1 MNGIELNESNIKL
14 AAHVAIGDLSQ
25 LHKKD
30 TDFQNLFMSY
40 AQDKNSST
48 LRERVS
54 MHLLDYVSYTA
65 KHGADGYDPETNRL
79 KEVKPIQS
87 NGIKPINYTG
97 NFNDLTME
105 LLEKKKDYDIIC
117 SLFCNFRLIYLVEFP
132 MSVIYEH
139 LKRPILAAK
148 VGKRVVCQ
156 FNYEKY
162 DNDLLT
168 VHYFDIATSKKYKCL
183 STPHMSM
190 LEKRNKNDHIK
201 YFP

>member
-1 MNGIELNESNIKL
+1 MHGIELNESNIKL
-14 AAHVAIGDLSQ
+14 AAHVAVGDLSQ

-54 MHLLDYVSYTA
+54 MHILDYVSYTA
-65 KHGADGYDPETNRL
+65 KHGADGYDPATNRL

-87 NGIKPINYTG
+87 NGIKPIGSSG

-105 LLEKKKDYDIIC
+105 LLEKKYDYDIIC
-117 SLFCNFRLIYLVEFP
+117 SLFCKFRLVYLVEFP
-132 MSVIYEH
+132 MSVIFEH
-139 LKRPILAAK
+139 LKKPILTAK
-148 VGKRVVCQ
+148 AGIRVKCH

-162 DNDLLT
+162 DNDLT
-168 VHYFDIATSKKYKCL
+168 KVHYFDASAARKYKCL
-183 STPHMSM
+183 SAPNILM

-201 YFP
+201 YLP

>member
-1 MNGIELNESNIKL
+1 MHGIELNESNIKL
-14 AAHVAIGDLSQ
+14 AAHVAVGDLSQ

-30 TDFQNLFMSY
+30 PDFQNLFMSY

-54 MHLLDYVSYTA
+54 LSILGYESFTA
-65 KHGADGYDPETNRL
+65 KHGADGYDQVTNRL

-87 NGIKPINYTG
+87 NGIKPIGNTG
-97 NFNDLTME
+97 GFNDLTIE
-105 LLEKKKDYDIIC
+105 LLEKKKDYDIVC

-139 LKRPILAAK
+139 LKSPILVAK
-148 VGKRVVCQ
+148 AGKRVVCK
-156 FNYEKY
+156 FSHTNY
-162 DNDLLT
+162 DNDLLK
-168 VHYFDIATSKKYKCL
+168 VHYFDSVNSKKYKCL
-183 STPHMSM
+183 SAPHMSM
-190 LEKRNKNDHIK
+190 LEKRNKNDHLK